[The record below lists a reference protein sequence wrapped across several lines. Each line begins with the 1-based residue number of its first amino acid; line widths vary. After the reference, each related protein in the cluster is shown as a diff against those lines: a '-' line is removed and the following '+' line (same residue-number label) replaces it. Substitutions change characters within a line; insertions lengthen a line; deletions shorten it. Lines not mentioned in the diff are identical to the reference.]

1 MGPKTNTTKAS
12 AAVSPPT
19 IARASERKRKGID
32 AERATSS
39 AIIASNPGVSGRK
52 QTFQNVSVDDDQSC
66 RPSKKPR
73 LPKPTATAPEEKRLR
88 KHASHYSP
96 VFATT
101 RLTSL
106 NRFRP
111 QPPNSF
117 QDLYLRATT
126 QRFYV
131 LSRVRH
137 QADPSHPS
145 SPSDLEEP
153 FETVE
158 LTGSTGNIYTVT
170 IARQPTCNC
179 PHALKGNQC
188 KHVVYVLARVLRAKF
203 EYVYQLA
210 LLGSE
215 LREILEG
222 APPLQSDEGGFG
234 GNGKGKRKPVEGD
247 CPICFCEMEGQ
258 EGTEPVV
265 WCRAACGQNVHKACF
280 ETWAATKRRQ
290 AHSGGGGEV
299 TCPYCRSVWEGDED
313 MLKTIRKDGKRNADG
328 YVNVA
333 SQLGI
338 TPHRG
343 KFPGWSAR

>member
-1 MGPKTNTTKAS
+1 MGPKTSTTKAS

-52 QTFQNVSVDDDQSC
+52 QTFQNV
-66 RPSKKPR
+66 
-73 LPKPTATAPEEKRLR
+73 
-88 KHASHYSP
+88 P

-131 LSRVRH
+131 LSR
-137 QADPSHPS
+137 
-145 SPSDLEEP
+145 
-153 FETVE
+153 TVE

-338 TPHRG
+338 TPHRDYSTYS
-343 KFPGWSAR
+343 KWWSGHPSSYRRRWY